1 MEAAQSEYNAVW
13 AQQRRRASKYVSKY
27 LMNTIV
33 SPSLSLSFSLWAAT
47 ALHEWSCWQMIL
59 LQVLEIINKQVIID
73 TFKPHVA
80 NVGRGDKVSEEY
92 NMKPL

>member
-1 MEAAQSEYNAVW
+1 MQSERSSAAGQANM
-13 AQQRRRASKYVSKY
+13 Y
-27 LMNTIV
+27 LSILWILLYL
-33 SPSLSLSFSLWAAT
+33 PLYLSLSFSLSDAT

-80 NVGRGDKVSEEY
+80 NMGGGDKVSEVEY

>member
-1 MEAAQSEYNAVW
+1 MQSERSSAAGQANM
-13 AQQRRRASKYVSKY
+13 Y
-27 LMNTIV
+27 LSILWILLY
-33 SPSLSLSFSLWAAT
+33 LSLSFSIWAAT

-80 NVGRGDKVSEEY
+80 NMGGGDKVSEEY

>member
-1 MEAAQSEYNAVW
+1 MEAAQSEYNAVC
-13 AQQRRRASKYVSKY
+13 ALLRRRASKYVSKY

-33 SPSLSLSFSLWAAT
+33 ALSLSFSLSGAT

-80 NVGRGDKVSEEY
+80 NMGGGDKVSEEEY

>member
-27 LMNTIV
+27 LMDTIV
-33 SPSLSLSFSLWAAT
+33 SLSLSFSLSGAT

-80 NVGRGDKVSEEY
+80 NMGGGDKVSEEY

>member
-33 SPSLSLSFSLWAAT
+33 ALSLSFSLWSAT

-59 LQVLEIINKQVIID
+59 LQGLEIINKQVIID

-80 NVGRGDKVSEEY
+80 NMGGGDKVSEEY

>member
-1 MEAAQSEYNAVW
+1 
-13 AQQRRRASKYVSKY
+13 
-27 LMNTIV
+27 
-33 SPSLSLSFSLWAAT
+33 
-47 ALHEWSCWQMIL
+47 MIL

-80 NVGRGDKVSEEY
+80 NVGGGDKVSEEY

>member
-1 MEAAQSEYNAVW
+1 MEAAQSEYNAVC
-13 AQQRRRASKYVSKY
+13 ALLRRRASKYVSKY
-27 LMNTIV
+27 LMDTIV
-33 SPSLSLSFSLWAAT
+33 SLSIPLSFFLWAAT

-80 NVGRGDKVSEEY
+80 NMGGGDKVSEEY